1 MTFDLG
7 VFDPRLNSKA
17 IALGLVL
24 NPLSARSE
32 TDQFKNLVTFEVIEN
47 ISLKII

>member
-7 VFDPRLNSKA
+7 VFNPLFEFEA
-17 IALGLVL
+17 IAQGLVL